1 MARFTPA
8 LTMMPHLIDAR
19 AVRYLEGLLPPR
31 DPLLADLERQ
41 AREERIPISGPQV
54 GSLLALL
61 IRLARPYRALEV
73 GAAIGYAAVWMGRA
87 LREYGGTLQT
97 IELRPEMAERA
108 RAAVS
113 RAELSDTVEVLEGAA
128 LEVLPRLSGSA
139 YGLVFLDAAKSEY
152 PAYFAYVVDMVSEG
166 GLLLADNALLG
177 GEVAPEAPAGY
188 WPADAREGI
197 RRYNALA
204 FTHPALDSVILPLH
218 DGVTL
223 SLKR

>member
-1 MARFTPA
+1 
-8 LTMMPHLIDAR
+8 MPDLLDAR
-19 AVRYLEGLLPPR
+19 AARYLEGLLPPR

-41 AREERIPISGPQV
+41 ARDERIPISGPQV
-54 GSLLALL
+54 GRLLALL
-61 IRLARPYRALEV
+61 IRLTRPHRVLEV

-87 LREYGGTLQT
+87 LREHGGTLQT

-108 RAAVS
+108 RAALA

-128 LEVLPRLSGSA
+128 LEVLPHLSASA
-139 YGLVFLDAAKSEY
+139 YGVIFLDAVKSEY
-152 PAYFAYVVDMVSEG
+152 PAYFAHAVEMVSEG

-177 GEVAPEAPAGY
+177 GEIAPDAAAGY
-188 WPADAREGI
+188 WPADARDGI
-197 RRYNALA
+197 RRYNTLA
-204 FTHPALDSVILPLH
+204 FSHPAFDSVILPLH

>member
-1 MARFTPA
+1 MTPTMPELHA
-8 LTMMPHLIDAR
+8 LP
-19 AVRYLEGLLPPR
+19 VSRYLEDLLPPR
-31 DPLLADLERQ
+31 DPLLAELEAQ
-41 AREERIPISGPQV
+41 AQRERIPISGPQV
-54 GSLLALL
+54 GRLLALL
-61 IRLARPYRALEV
+61 IRLARPSRALEV

-87 LREYGGTLQT
+87 HREYGGILQT
-97 IELRPEMAERA
+97 IELRPEMAARA
-108 RAAVS
+108 RAALA

-139 YGLVFLDAAKSEY
+139 YGLIFLDAVKSEY
-152 PAYFAYVVDMVSEG
+152 PAYFEHAVEMLTEG

-177 GEVAPEAPAGY
+177 GEVAAGVPEGY
-188 WPADAREGI
+188 WSTASREGI

-204 FTHPALDSVILPLH
+204 FAHPALDSVILPLH

>member
-1 MARFTPA
+1 
-8 LTMMPHLIDAR
+8 MPDLH
-19 AVRYLEGLLPPR
+19 AVPLARYLDELLPPR
-31 DPLLADLERQ
+31 DPLLAELEAQ
-41 AREERIPISGPQV
+41 AARGRIPISGPQV
-54 GSLLALL
+54 GRLLALL
-61 IRLARPYRALEV
+61 IRLARPSRALEV

-87 LREYGGTLQT
+87 LREHGGALQT
-97 IELRPEMAERA
+97 IELRPEMAARA
-108 RAAVS
+108 RSTLA
-113 RAELSDTVEVLEGAA
+113 RAELSDTVDVLEGAA

-139 YGLVFLDAAKSEY
+139 YGLIFLDAVKSEY
-152 PAYFAYVVDMVSEG
+152 PAYFEHAVEMLTEG

-177 GEVAPEAPAGY
+177 GEIAPDAPGGY

-204 FTHPALDSVILPLH
+204 FGHPALDSVILPLH